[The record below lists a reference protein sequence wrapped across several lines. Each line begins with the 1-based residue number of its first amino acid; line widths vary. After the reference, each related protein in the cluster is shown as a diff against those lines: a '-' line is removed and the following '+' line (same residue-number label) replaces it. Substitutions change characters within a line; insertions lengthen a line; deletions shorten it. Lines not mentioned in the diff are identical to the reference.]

1 MATGRV
7 GGSALL
13 LPTADREMSVDH
25 ELVQRGNA
33 HLRNSA
39 IFSSRSYK
47 SFEVHVRA
55 GEKAYSD
62 DQ

>member
-13 LPTADREMSVDH
+13 LPTADRDMS
-25 ELVQRGNA
+25 ELVQGGNA

>member
-13 LPTADREMSVDH
+13 LPTADRDMSVDD

-33 HLRNSA
+33 HLLNSA
-39 IFSSRSYK
+39 VISSCSSK

-55 GEKAYSD
+55 GEKA
-62 DQ
+62 